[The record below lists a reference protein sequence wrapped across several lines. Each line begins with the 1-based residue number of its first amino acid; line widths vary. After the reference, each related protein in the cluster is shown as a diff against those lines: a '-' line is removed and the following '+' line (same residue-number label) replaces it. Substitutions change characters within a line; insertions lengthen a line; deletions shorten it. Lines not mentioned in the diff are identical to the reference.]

1 MSEITP
7 IPDRKNRNFKKNNIT
22 CILSLK
28 PANQNQGT
36 MKPTHLFIFS
46 AILLFSFTLFGK
58 KENKSLPKAYRD
70 QFGFVP
76 VGEVEVGGQKQST
89 AAFFMMKNEVTNG
102 EYRAFLNELKA
113 AGKKEEYYQYL
124 IDSTGWRATGSYNE
138 PFVTHYHAHPAYN
151 NFPVCNISYEGA
163 VAYGEWLESKMNA
176 LSSKTGYVYDV
187 RLPSKAEWIRAANG
201 TFQQPNYAWGGPY
214 IRNAKG
220 CSLCNYNS
228 LQHKNDTT
236 RWTIMDPDNANMT
249 APSNSYSPNAFGLYN
264 MNGNIEEM
272 IQERGTAMGGSWRS
286 CADAVY
292 NTSEASY
299 TSSSPSLG
307 FRCIVTLRAV
317 SAS

>member
-1 MSEITP
+1 
-7 IPDRKNRNFKKNNIT
+7 
-22 CILSLK
+22 LK
-28 PANQNQGT
+28 PANQNQGN
-36 MKPTHLFIFS
+36 MKPNHLFIFS

-76 VGEVEVGGQKQST
+76 VGEVEMGGQKQST

-102 EYRAFLNELKA
+102 EYNAFLSDLKA
-113 AGKKEEYYQYL
+113 QGKMDEFNRYQ
-124 IDSTGWRATGSYNE
+124 IDSIGWRTLHAFNE
-138 PFVTHYHAHPAYN
+138 PFVQYYHTHPAYAN
-151 NFPVCNISYEGA
+151 YPVCNVSYEGA
-163 VAYGEWLESKMNA
+163 MAFADWMESKLNA
-176 LSSKTGYVYDV
+176 STAKTGYTYDV

-201 TFQQPNYAWGGPY
+201 TLQQSNYAWGGQY

-220 CSLCNYNS
+220 CALCNYNG

-236 RWTIMDPDNANMT
+236 RWTIIDPDNATMT

-299 TSSSPSLG
+299 TNSSPSLG
-307 FRCIVTLRAV
+307 FRCILTLRAV

>member
-1 MSEITP
+1 M
-7 IPDRKNRNFKKNNIT
+7 K
-22 CILSLK
+22 
-28 PANQNQGT
+28 QN
-36 MKPTHLFIFS
+36 HLLIIS

-76 VGEVEVGGQKQST
+76 VGEVEMGGQKQT
-89 AAFFMMKNEVTNG
+89 TTAFFMMKNEVTNG
-102 EYRAFLNELKA
+102 EYNAFLSDLKA
-113 AGKKEEYYQYL
+113 QGKMDEFNRYQ
-124 IDSTGWRATGSYNE
+124 IDSIGWRTLNPYNE
-138 PFVTHYHAHPAYN
+138 PFVQYYHTHPAYAN
-151 NFPVCNISYEGA
+151 YPVCNVSYDGA
-163 VAYGEWLESKMNA
+163 IAYAAWMESKLNA
-176 LSSKTGYVYDV
+176 STAKTGYAYDV

-201 TFQQPNYAWGGPY
+201 TFQQPNYAWGGPH
-214 IRNAKG
+214 IRDSRG
-220 CSLCNYNS
+220 IGLCNYNG
-228 LQHKNDTT
+228 LQHENDTT
-236 RWTIMDPDNANMT
+236 RWTIIDPDNATMT

-292 NTSEASY
+292 NTSEATY

-307 FRCIVTLRAV
+307 FRCLVTLRAV